1 MTGTVAQDFLLIL
14 TVVGLGL
21 GIGLLFDCYRLLRR
35 RIKPG
40 YFSTQLS
47 DLLFWLI
54 CAGPVFYV
62 FFCMTGGEV
71 RFFTLSFPTYWD
83 GLLF

>member
-40 YFSTQLS
+40 
-47 DLLFWLI
+47 
-54 CAGPVFYV
+54 
-62 FFCMTGGEV
+62 
-71 RFFTLSFPTYWD
+71 
-83 GLLF
+83 